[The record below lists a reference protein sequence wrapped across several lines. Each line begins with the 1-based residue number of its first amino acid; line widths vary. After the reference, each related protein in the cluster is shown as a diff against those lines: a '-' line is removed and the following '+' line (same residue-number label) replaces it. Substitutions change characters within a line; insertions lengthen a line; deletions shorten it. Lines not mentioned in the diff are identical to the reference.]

1 MMNNLYDPDDIRNRS
16 ELNKKMRP
24 HFHWVAIY
32 NTAQDNY
39 ELKAFMRIHNGDETK
54 DDIMTVQVSQ
64 KHIAQF
70 NENWQKFFAE
80 QGLERTVYTR
90 DEMMNI
96 ISFRNKINY
105 NKSIILLPPENPMY
119 NALISDFS
127 LELTKEDIF
136 ALKQVD
142 GVVEQSKIEEE
153 TPQGKTTQEKLF
165 TLMEYALT
173 EIKKVSD
180 RLTQLE
186 ERKNNV

>member
-1 MMNNLYDPDDIRNRS
+1 MNNLYDPDDIRNRS

-24 HFHWVAIY
+24 YFHWVAIY
-32 NTAQDNY
+32 NPDQDNY

-54 DDIMTVQVSQ
+54 DDIMTVQVSE

-70 NENWQKFFAE
+70 YEVWQKFIEE
-80 QGLERTVYTR
+80 QGLERTVYSR
-90 DEMMNI
+90 DEMMNLM
-96 ISFRNKINY
+96 SFRNKINY

-119 NALISDFS
+119 NSLISDFS
-127 LELTKEDIF
+127 LELDKADIF

>member
-1 MMNNLYDPDDIRNRS
+1 MNNLYDPDDIRNRS

-32 NTAQDNY
+32 NTDADNY

-70 NENWQKFFAE
+70 NADWQKFIKE
-80 QGLERTVYTR
+80 QDLERTIYTR

-96 ISFRNKINY
+96 LSFRNKINY
-105 NKSIILLPPENPMY
+105 NKSIILLPPEHPNY

-127 LELTKEDIF
+127 LELTEEDVF

-142 GVVEQSKIEEE
+142 GVIEQSKMEEE

-186 ERKNNV
+186 ERKKNV